1 MKRWAAGTILV
12 LAFLGISN
20 SAYLAQSEAAGTPL
34 ICNIDSLSDCNVV
47 TQSQYSKI
55 MGISLAN
62 FGLLFYTVVFVLAAF
77 ELALY
82 NEMLRR
88 ALQGFALVGLATSI
102 YSVGIQMFVI
112 DAFCAYCLLS
122 AFLTFFMFVA
132 AAFIEPVRG
141 GFLQKR
147 DTPTP
152 A

>member
-1 MKRWAAGTILV
+1 M

-34 ICNIDSLSDCNVV
+34 ICNIDSLSECNKVV
-47 TQSQYSKI
+47 SSEYSEI
-55 MGISLAN
+55 AGISLAN

-88 ALQGFALVGLATSI
+88 ALQGFALIGLAASI
-102 YSVGIQMFVI
+102 YSVGVQIFVI

-122 AFLTFFMFVA
+122 AFLTFLMIIA

-141 GFLQKR
+141 GFFQKR
-147 DTPTP
+147 STPTP

>member
-47 TQSQYSKI
+47 TQSDYSKI
-55 MGISLAN
+55 MGVSLAN
-62 FGLLFYTVVFVLAAF
+62 FGLMFYTVVFVLAAF

-88 ALQGFALVGLATSI
+88 ALQGFALVGLVVSM
-102 YSVGIQMFVI
+102 YSVAMQVFVI
-112 DAFCAYCLLS
+112 DALCAYCLLS
-122 AFLTFFMFVA
+122 AFTTFLMFIA

-141 GFLQKR
+141 GFLEKR
-147 DTPTP
+147 EVPTP